1 MPRPLFLEIPPR
13 LGLIGALGVALCLPI
28 AYVGRWDQ
36 WLGLWTETQKHTGT
50 AFIFALPAAAAVGAF
65 LGATTARNGMDSM
78 RQAAGRNALQVQA
91 RAVLEPAAW
100 TTVGYLLGATPGLVA
115 TSFSAEYGRPALLP
129 VLAQVA
135 CICAVTIIGQVA
147 GSRLPWYLGA
157 PICALAV
164 YLLLGFLSFNA
175 DSILLAMTPID
186 ERRVTFQ
193 PVLAW
198 VLGLQTVFWLTVALH
213 VLMRR
218 VGAKRVS
225 SAALIAA
232 GLVATPLLAI
242 TPETRGV
249 DLAATELRC
258 EVTSGAPAGET
269 DSPAG
274 TKSLASSLCL
284 PRGKEIVRKQLGP
297 ELHLATNLL
306 AGLLPKVTYVD
317 DEAAGISAEVNRDIE
332 EITSREEALDAD
344 VVSLSQASDIS
355 AYAYLDTDQ
364 VHYGLV
370 AYFIPRVASTASGDG
385 AERGS
390 EVADLRPLASPTD
403 VLWRWYL
410 TEAGAKT
417 DGSGPFGG
425 PTLDPRFLNYD
436 SHESDLAFFSDLDAD
451 ARADWFHE
459 HADQIRTGSL
469 TWEAF
474 EH

>member
-1 MPRPLFLEIPPR
+1 
-13 LGLIGALGVALCLPI
+13 
-28 AYVGRWDQ
+28 
-36 WLGLWTETQKHTGT
+36 
-50 AFIFALPAAAAVGAF
+50 
-65 LGATTARNGMDSM
+65 M